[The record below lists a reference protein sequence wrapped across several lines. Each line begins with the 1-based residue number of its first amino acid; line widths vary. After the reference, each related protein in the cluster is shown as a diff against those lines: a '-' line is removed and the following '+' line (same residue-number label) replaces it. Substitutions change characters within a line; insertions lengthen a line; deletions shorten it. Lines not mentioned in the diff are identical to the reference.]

1 MKRMPRFAPLA
12 VLLLGSAAY
21 SGVTVAGIYTDD
33 LSRCL
38 VSKSTEGDK
47 ILLAKWIFSMV
58 ALHPGVESMSRIS
71 EEDRAAINKGV
82 AGIFEKLLT
91 DACVVETRA
100 AIKFEGEE
108 SLKNSFKV
116 LGEIA
121 MTSLLADK
129 KVQAGSGD
137 FAKYLDEQ
145 KLKSAFEAG
154 K

>member
-1 MKRMPRFAPLA
+1 MRKYCRFRTLA
-12 VLLLGSAAY
+12 FSLAITTCC
-21 SGVTVAGIYTDD
+21 SGTAIAGIYTDD

-38 VSKSTEGDK
+38 VSKSTESDK

-129 KVQAGSGD
+129 KD
-137 FAKYLDEQ
+137 R
-145 KLKSAFEAG
+145 KSVV
-154 K
+154 